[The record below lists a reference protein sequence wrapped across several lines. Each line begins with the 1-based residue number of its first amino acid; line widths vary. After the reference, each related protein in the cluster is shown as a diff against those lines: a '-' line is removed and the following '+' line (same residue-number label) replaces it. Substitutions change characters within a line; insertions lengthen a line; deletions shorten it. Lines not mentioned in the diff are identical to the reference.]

1 MARTIITD
9 AMEKKYNG
17 VTIKGNVKDAVQ
29 YVNNGTICNTFVTVD
44 NLFKYNAIDD
54 VQCVFG
60 AKSSKSFQ
68 YSMLVKLTDYIGIYE
83 KELKKKE
90 NGKEK
95 GKGKTLS
102 TIKVEINAMSR
113 LYTLASY
120 GWKVQKRKDGLF
132 ILTTPYQNKLTSF
145 RRIMNGNENYFDIES
160 ISVNRFDGKDL
171 LNYLNLNKKDIIKE
185 CQNQNRDFVYKWI
198 SNRID
203 KAWN

>member
-17 VTIKGNVKDAVQ
+17 VVVKGNVNNAIQ
-29 YVNNGTICNTFVTVD
+29 YVNNGTIQNTFVSID
-44 NLFKYNAIDD
+44 NLYKYNAIDD
-54 VQCVFG
+54 IQCVFG
-60 AKSSKSFQ
+60 AESSKSFQ
-68 YSMLVKLTDYIGIYE
+68 YSMLVKLTDYVGIYE
-83 KELKKKE
+83 KDCKKKE
-90 NGKEK
+90 DGKGK

-102 TIKVEINAMSR
+102 TIKVEINAISR

-185 CQNQNRDFVYKWI
+185 CQNQNRDFVYRWI

>member
-1 MARTIITD
+1 MSRTIITD

-17 VTIKGNVKDAVQ
+17 VVIKGNVNDAIQ
-29 YVNNGTICNTFVTVD
+29 YVNNGTIYNTFVSID
-44 NLFKYNAIDD
+44 NLHKYNVIDNI
-54 VQCVFG
+54 QCVFG
-60 AKSSKSFQ
+60 AKSSKNFQ
-68 YSMLVKLTDYIGIYE
+68 YSILVKLTDYIGIYE
-83 KELKKKE
+83 KDCKE
-90 NGKEK
+90 KDTEKGK

-102 TIKVEINAMSR
+102 TIKVEINATSR

-185 CQNQNRDFVYKWI
+185 CQRQDRDFIYRYI
-198 SNRID
+198 SDRID
-203 KAWN
+203 RIWN